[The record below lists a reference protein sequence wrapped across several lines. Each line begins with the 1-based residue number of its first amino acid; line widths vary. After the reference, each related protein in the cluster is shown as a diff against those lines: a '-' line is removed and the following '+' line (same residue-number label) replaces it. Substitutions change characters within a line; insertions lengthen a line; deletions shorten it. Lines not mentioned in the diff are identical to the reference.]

1 MATQLSNGTITE
13 ETFLLKYTQ
22 KSEEVRDMISKVERD
37 HHSLI
42 LIDTIQRLGLG
53 YLFEDELEA
62 ILHQQFLASKSA
74 IYDLDLYKAAL
85 CFRLLRQQ
93 GYQVRPDCLI
103 GDTKGLMEL
112 HEASHLSME
121 GEDILHEAAEFSSRH
136 LNAKLASL
144 NDDDDDEEAKIVI
157 KDCLLY
163 PQHKSLPRFKAKNF
177 LDNLNG
183 DNEWEILLQELA
195 NLEFSLVESS
205 HKDEILQVVRWWK
218 GLGLSKELKSSRDQ
232 PLKWHMWSKA
242 ILCEPTWSKQRTLL
256 TKPIS
261 LVYAVDDIFDLYGT
275 MDQLTVF
282 TEAVIRWDISAAEN
296 LPNYMKICFAA
307 IYDTTYEICSMV
319 FQEYGWN
326 PIDTL
331 RKEWGRL
338 FNAFLVEAKWFT
350 SGELQKSEVYL
361 ENGVV
366 SSGVPVVL
374 SHLFFLMGAGL
385 TKETEVLLSDS
396 QGISYSVAK
405 ILRLLDDLG
414 TAQDEH
420 QEGYDGSYVEC
431 YMKEK
436 HVHSLEDAHEHVKAM
451 VSET

>member
-1 MATQLSNGTITE
+1 M
-13 ETFLLKYTQ
+13 
-22 KSEEVRDMISKVERD
+22 
-37 HHSLI
+37 
-42 LIDTIQRLGLG
+42 
-53 YLFEDELEA
+53 
-62 ILHQQFLASKSA
+62 
-74 IYDLDLYKAAL
+74 
-85 CFRLLRQQ
+85 
-93 GYQVRPDCLI
+93 
-103 GDTKGLMEL
+103 
-112 HEASHLSME
+112 
-121 GEDILHEAAEFSSRH
+121 
-136 LNAKLASL
+136 
-144 NDDDDDEEAKIVI
+144 
-157 KDCLLY
+157 
-163 PQHKSLPRFKAKNF
+163 
-177 LDNLNG
+177 
-183 DNEWEILLQELA
+183 
-195 NLEFSLVESS
+195 
-205 HKDEILQVVRWWK
+205 
-218 GLGLSKELKSSRDQ
+218 
-232 PLKWHMWSKA
+232 A
-242 ILCEPTWSKQRTLL
+242 ILCEPTWSKHRTLL

-326 PIDTL
+326 PIETL
-331 RKEWGRL
+331 REEWGRL

-350 SGELQKSEVYL
+350 SGELPKSEVYL
-361 ENGVV
+361 ENGIV

-385 TKETEVLLSDS
+385 TKETEVQLSDS

-436 HVHSLEDAHEHVKAM
+436 HVHSLEDAHEHVMAM
-451 VSET
+451 VSETWENLNKQCLCSTSSFSHSFRKASLNAARMVPTMYSYDKNHRLPLLEQHIKSMLTDTKFTTSILE